1 MDLNAALVFVRVIQA
16 GSFSKAARQFEMP
29 VSTVSAKVAAL
40 EKSLG
45 VSLISRTTRR
55 LRLTDPGEV
64 FFKHAVR
71 AVSEL
76 QIAQTLTQESQEGI
90 HGKVRVTAPVEVGMT
105 SLADCVADF
114 MAKFPTV
121 QVELLLTDR
130 LVDLVGEGFD
140 IAIRIGELKDSTLI
154 SKRIGASGTQA
165 YASPSYLKKSP
176 PIKKPADLLD
186 HSCLIFTNAFNG
198 EWVLEKGQQSQKVA
212 VKTAFAA
219 NNLIT
224 LHRLT
229 VQNRGVALLPAYLC
243 QDDIEK
249 KRLVPVLEGWATRRF
264 PVHLIYPQQ
273 SFVPKSTRALID
285 HLSDTM
291 HDFF

>member
-71 AVSEL
+71 AISEL

-114 MAKFPTV
+114 MAKYPTV

-165 YASPSYLKKSP
+165 YASPAYLKKSP

-198 EWVLEKGQQSQKVA
+198 EWLLEKGQQSQKVA

-224 LHRLT
+224 LHRLIL
-229 VQNRGVALLPAYLC
+229 QNRGVALLPAYLC
-243 QDDIEK
+243 QDDVEK
-249 KRLVPVLEGWATRRF
+249 KRLIPVLDGWATRRF

>member
-55 LRLTDPGEV
+55 LRLTEPGEV
-64 FFKHAVR
+64 FFKHAVI

-76 QIAQTLTQESQEGI
+76 QIAQTLTQESQEGT
-90 HGKVRVTAPVEVGMT
+90 HGRVRMTAPVEVGMT

-114 MAKFPTV
+114 MSKFPTV

-130 LVDLVGEGFD
+130 IVDLVGEGFD
-140 IAIRIGELKDSTLI
+140 LAIRIGELKDSTLI
-154 SKRIGASGTQA
+154 SKKIGTSGTQA
-165 YASPSYLKKSP
+165 YASPSYLKKSS
-176 PIKKPADLLD
+176 PIKKPSDLNE

-198 EWVLEKGQQSQKVA
+198 EWVLEKGQQTQKVA

-229 VQNRGVALLPAYLC
+229 LQNRGVALLPAYLC
-243 QDDIEK
+243 QEDVEK
-249 KRLVPVLEGWATRRF
+249 KRLVPILDGWATRRF
-264 PVHLIYPQQ
+264 PVHLIYPQR

>member
-1 MDLNAALVFVRVIQA
+1 MDFNAALVFVRVIQA

-45 VSLISRTTRR
+45 VSLINRTTRR

-76 QIAQTLTQESQEGI
+76 QTAQTLTQEIQEGV
-90 HGKVRVTAPVEVGMT
+90 HGKVRITAPVEVGMT

-114 MAKFPTV
+114 MAKSPSV
-121 QVELLLTDR
+121 QVELVLTDR

-154 SKRIGASGTQA
+154 AKRIGTSGTQL
-165 YASPSYLKKSP
+165 YAGAGYLKKAP
-176 PIKKPADLLD
+176 PIKRPADLVE
-186 HSCLIFTNAFNG
+186 HSCLIFTNAFTG
-198 EWVLEKGQQSQKVA
+198 DWSLEKGQQSQKIP
-212 VKTAFAA
+212 VKTAFSA

-224 LHRLT
+224 IHRLT
-229 VQNRGVALLPAYLC
+229 VQNRGVALLPAFLC
-243 QDDIEK
+243 QDDVEK
-249 KRLVPVLEGWATRRF
+249 KRLVPVLEGWATRRY
-264 PVHLIYPQQ
+264 PVHILYPQQ

-285 HLSDTM
+285 HLSESL

>member
-90 HGKVRVTAPVEVGMT
+90 QGKVRVTAPVEVGMT